1 MVLYY
6 AVWRASNVL
15 LQNTMAQHSVEHW
28 QGWRK
33 FNCIQQICTDWSS
46 ILLQHFIKYAIM
58 FQFVFSTL
66 KFTVWCLIHQ
76 YIASGKWGHQWQTSG
91 AGCGQQICRCLMIT
105 WWRHLMTWWWHDIL
119 DQGQQIFRQIRSRLP
134 SGVNCHYQGENT
146 MLSWGLRT
154 GGLYTK

>member
-15 LQNTMAQHSVEHW
+15 LQNTMAQWNTCRGGTNSTVFD
-28 QGWRK
+28 K
-33 FNCIQQICTDWSS
+33 SDWNS
-46 ILLQHFIKYAIM
+46 ILLQHFINYAFMSI
-58 FQFVFSTL
+58 FVFITL
-66 KFTVWCLIHQ
+66 ILTVQWL
-76 YIASGKWGHQWQTSG
+76 ASGKWGHQWQTSG

-119 DQGQQIFRQIRSRLP
+119 GQGQQILRQIRSRLP

-154 GGLYTK
+154 EGLYTK